1 MMARRVAGT
10 ILLAGFAAM
19 LALNAPGQMT
29 YDSVMQLADGR
40 RGFYDSWHPPVMA
53 WLLGLFDAA
62 VPGTLLFL
70 IFQSALLLA
79 ALLAFLWA
87 RPRAGWASAVIALLI
102 VLTPQWLLYQGE
114 IWKDILFAD
123 SAIAGFAALALA
135 GRDRRWLIAA
145 AAALTLAAMTR
156 QNGVVI
162 LPVAAI
168 VVGVLS
174 ARRYG
179 RRKGWA
185 HGGLFLLATVG
196 LAAGGTLAL
205 AARGDGGDGAANQ
218 IRVAQSYDLAGAV
231 TREPSLPLPILAAR
245 DPKLETVLRTKGPAL
260 YSTLHNDPFAGDQE
274 VDDAI
279 SNAPNGV
286 IASAWRALV
295 LHHPLLYLRV
305 RLAVF
310 HQVLLTPDAF
320 NCHFSPVGI
329 DGPPEVLKSL
339 GLTARIR
346 PRDQALAS
354 YARLFFATPVF
365 SHLAWGALALV
376 LMIVLLRRGG
386 DADLAVAGL
395 LAGALLFTIT
405 FVIIS
410 IACDYRYLVFLDFS
424 AMAGALYA
432 SAREN

>member
-1 MMARRVAGT
+1 MQRRVAGA

-19 LALNAPGQMT
+19 LAFNAPGQLT

-70 IFQSALLLA
+70 IFQSGLLLF
-79 ALLAFLWA
+79 ALLAFVWL
-87 RPRAGWASAVIALLI
+87 RPRMGWAGAIVALLI

-135 GRDRRWLIAA
+135 SRDRRWLIAA
-145 AAALTLAAMTR
+145 LLLLSLAAMTR
-156 QNGVVI
+156 QNGVVV
-162 LPVAAI
+162 LPVAAA
-168 VVGVLS
+168 VVGMAS
-174 ARRYG
+174 ARRQG
-179 RRKGWA
+179 HRKGWV
-185 HGGLFLLATVG
+185 HGGLFLAATIC

-205 AARGDGGDGAANQ
+205 AARGDGGDGAASQ

-231 TREPSLPLPILAAR
+231 TRDPALPLPALAAR
-245 DPKLETVLRTKGPAL
+245 DPHLEAVLRAKGPAL
-260 YSTLHNDPFAGDQE
+260 YSTLHNDPFAGDDQ
-274 VDDAI
+274 VNDAI

-286 IASAWRALV
+286 IAQAWRGLV
-295 LHHPLLYLRV
+295 LDHPLLYLRT

-310 HQVLLTPDAF
+310 AQVLLTPDSLA
-320 NCHFSPVGI
+320 CHFSPVGI

-346 PRDQALAS
+346 PRDQALAD

-365 SHLAWGALALV
+365 SHVAWGLLALV
-376 LMIVLLRRGG
+376 LMAVLLRRRG

-395 LAGALLFTIT
+395 LAAALLFTIT

-410 IACDYRYLVFLDFS
+410 IACDYRYLVFLDLS

-432 SAREN
+432 GGRKN

>member
-1 MMARRVAGT
+1 MQRRVASA

-19 LALNAPGQMT
+19 LAFNAPGQLT

-70 IFQSALLLA
+70 IFQSTLLLF
-79 ALLAFLWA
+79 ALLAFLWV
-87 RPRAGWASAVIALLI
+87 RPRAGWASAIIALLI

-114 IWKDILFAD
+114 IWKDILFTD
-123 SAIAGFAALALA
+123 SAIAGFAALALSA
-135 GRDRRWLIAA
+135 RDRRWLVGAVLL
-145 AAALTLAAMTR
+145 LTLAAMTR

-162 LPVAAI
+162 LPVAAA
-168 VVGVLS
+168 VVGALS
-174 ARRYG
+174 ARRFG
-179 RRKGWA
+179 TRKGWA
-185 HGGLFLLATVG
+185 HGGLFLIITVG
-196 LAAGGTLAL
+196 LAAGGTIAL
-205 AARGDGGDGAANQ
+205 AARGDGGDGASSQ

-231 TREPSLPLPILAAR
+231 TRDPALPLPTLAAR

-260 YSTLHNDPFAGDQE
+260 YSPLHNDPFAGDDQ
-274 VDDAI
+274 VNDAI

-286 IASAWRALV
+286 IGEAWRDLV
-295 LHHPLLYLRV
+295 LHHPLLYLRT

-310 HQVLLTPDAF
+310 RQVLLTPEAF
-320 NCHFSPVGI
+320 ACHFSPVGI
-329 DGPPEVLKSL
+329 DGPPQVLKAL

-346 PRDQALAS
+346 SQDQALAN

-365 SHLAWGALALV
+365 SHLAWGGLALV
-376 LMIVLLRRGG
+376 LMIVLLRSGG

-424 AMAGALYA
+424 AMAAALYA
-432 SAREN
+432 SVRKN

>member
-1 MMARRVAGT
+1 MPRRVASA

-19 LALNAPGQMT
+19 LAFNAPGQLT

-70 IFQSALLLA
+70 IFQSTLLLF
-79 ALLAFLWA
+79 ALLAFVWV
-87 RPRAGWASAVIALLI
+87 RPRMGWAGAIIALLI
-102 VLTPQWLLYQGE
+102 MLTPQWLLYQGE
-114 IWKDILFAD
+114 IWKDILFTD

-135 GRDRRWLIAA
+135 SRDRRWLVAA
-145 AAALTLAAMTR
+145 ALALTLAAMTR
-156 QNGVVI
+156 QNGVVV
-162 LPVAAI
+162 LPVAAA

-185 HGGLFLLATVG
+185 HAGLFLAVTVG

-205 AARGDGGDGAANQ
+205 AARGDGGDGAASQ

-231 TREPSLPLPILAAR
+231 VHDPSLPLPVLAAR
-245 DPKLETVLRTKGPAL
+245 DPKLEAVLRTKAPAL
-260 YSTLHNDPFAGDQE
+260 YSTLHNDPFAGDDA

-279 SNAPNGV
+279 SNALNGV
-286 IASAWRALV
+286 IAGAWRDLV
-295 LHHPLLYLRV
+295 LHHPLLYLRT

-310 HQVLLTPDAF
+310 RQVLLTPDVF
-320 NCHFSPVGI
+320 NCHFSPVGV

-346 PRDQALAS
+346 PQDQGLAN

-365 SHLAWGALALV
+365 SHLAWGGLALI

-432 SAREN
+432 SARKN

>member
-1 MMARRVAGT
+1 MWRRIASAV
-10 ILLAGFAAM
+10 LLAGFAAM

-53 WLLGLFDAA
+53 WLLGLFDAV

-70 IFQSALLLA
+70 VFQSALLLF
-79 ALLAFLWA
+79 ALLAFLWV
-87 RPRAGWASAVIALLI
+87 RPRGGWASAVIALLI

-135 GRDRRWLIAA
+135 SRDRRWLIAA

-156 QNGVVI
+156 QNGVVV
-162 LPVAAI
+162 LPVAAA

-174 ARRYG
+174 ARRFG
-179 RRKGWA
+179 ARKGWA
-185 HGGLFLLATVG
+185 HAGLFLVATVG
-196 LAAGGTLAL
+196 LAAGGTIAL
-205 AARGDGGDGAANQ
+205 AARGDGGNGAASQ
-218 IRVAQSYDLAGAV
+218 IRVAQSYDLAGAL
-231 TREPSLPLPILAAR
+231 THDPTLPLPTLTAR
-245 DPKLETVLRTKGPAL
+245 DPHLETVLRTRGPAL
-260 YSTLHNDPFAGDQE
+260 YSTLHNDPFAGDDQVNE
-274 VDDAI
+274 AI

-286 IASAWRALV
+286 IGEAWRDLV
-295 LHHPLLYLRV
+295 LHHPLLYLRT

-329 DGPPEVLKSL
+329 DGSPQVLQSL

-346 PRDQALAS
+346 PRDQALAD
-354 YARLFFATPVF
+354 YARLFFSTPVF
-365 SHLAWGALALV
+365 SHLAWGILALV
-376 LMIVLLRRGG
+376 LMTVLLRGGG

-395 LAGALLFTIT
+395 LAAALLFTMT

-424 AMAGALYA
+424 ALAGALYA
-432 SAREN
+432 SARKN